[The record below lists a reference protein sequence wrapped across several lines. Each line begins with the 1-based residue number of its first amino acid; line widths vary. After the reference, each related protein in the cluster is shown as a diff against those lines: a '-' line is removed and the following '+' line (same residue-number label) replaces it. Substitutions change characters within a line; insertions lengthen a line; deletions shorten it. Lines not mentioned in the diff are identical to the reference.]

1 MAMRLPLAPTTE
13 MQRFPPIEAGL
24 INRENVTMPH
34 TVRHHGD
41 IGLFLESTIPLV
53 KPSGCDVHP
62 QMPKVSS
69 APMMPMPMPKVPRD
83 LQKGL
88 HPPATKR
95 CFGAIAMEQ
104 HGKKNIPTVFR
115 G

>member
-24 INRENVTMPH
+24 THREHVTMPH

-41 IGLFLESTIPLV
+41 VGLFLESTIPLV
-53 KPSGCDVHP
+53 KPSGHDVHP

-69 APMMPMPMPKVPRD
+69 APMLHWAMPKVPRD

-88 HPPATKR
+88 HSPATKP
-95 CFGAIAMEQ
+95 CYGAIAMEK
-104 HGKKNIPTVFR
+104 HGKKNVPTMFR